1 MEGSVFLQMKESGL
15 LAHVR
20 RTVLVNIAKTA
31 RQVNLKF
38 MKINYYQYC
47 FFMINTIIS
56 KIQLNISVQLK
67 FDSGFPILWYS
78 WNGGQ
83 SSMQYKGPK
92 DIDSLM
98 FFIND
103 KEGNTK
109 ERKVIDSKT

>member
-1 MEGSVFLQMKESGL
+1 MKESGL

-20 RTVLVNIAKTA
+20 RIVLVNTAKIA
-31 RQVNLKF
+31 RQVNLKC
-38 MKINYYQYC
+38 MRINYHKKDLYYQHHN
-47 FFMINTIIS
+47 FKM
-56 KIQLNISVQLK
+56 QLNISVQVK

>member
-1 MEGSVFLQMKESGL
+1 M
-15 LAHVR
+15 
-20 RTVLVNIAKTA
+20 
-31 RQVNLKF
+31 
-38 MKINYYQYC
+38 
-47 FFMINTIIS
+47 
-56 KIQLNISVQLK
+56 QLNISVQVK

-109 ERKVIDSKT
+109 ERKVIDSKTKFEVT